1 MEDGEFIHRLAA
13 LLVMLFQLLHDRRL
27 LHNSVVRLVF
37 TNPMGQ
43 FAFACPHGEGIGV
56 LLDGRDDHPLEV
68 EEGGGTLQDA
78 GDDPLDVLQPATATG
93 EGVHR
98 SQLSVLTTRLVLEDL
113 PVKGQ
118 GERLGEVNAQLCQVT
133 GQVLALHQAVHIAE

>member
-1 MEDGEFIHRLAA
+1 MKGQGASVEVGHLLRPQITKALFLSFAGDHLCLVVIVHQLKAGMEDGEFIHRLAA

-43 FAFACPHGEGIGV
+43 FAFACPHRECIGI

-78 GDDPLDVLQPATATG
+78 GDDPLDVL
-93 EGVHR
+93 
-98 SQLSVLTTRLVLEDL
+98 
-113 PVKGQ
+113 
-118 GERLGEVNAQLCQVT
+118 
-133 GQVLALHQAVHIAE
+133 